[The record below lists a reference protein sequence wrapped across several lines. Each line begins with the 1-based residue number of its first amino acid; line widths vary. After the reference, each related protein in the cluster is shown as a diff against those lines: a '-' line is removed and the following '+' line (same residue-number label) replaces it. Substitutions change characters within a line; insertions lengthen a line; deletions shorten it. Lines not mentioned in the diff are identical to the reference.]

1 MAAPWMPSLKTKMNT
16 GSRMALDVTV
26 NSVRPIAVFGFP
38 DERMTLFRPKYRCV
52 TALPMAMTV
61 MYCRAKGRVASV
73 APKKRRIGSIHISV
87 TKVKTRPVMM
97 FRVTSLER
105 TLFATA

>member
-16 GSRMALDVTV
+16 GSRMALD
-26 NSVRPIAVFGFP
+26 AVFGFP

-87 TKVKTRPVMM
+87 KKVKTRPVMM